1 MELDKFKLESLDTAI
16 VAILLLVPGFVM
28 RAVTG
33 QALDRK
39 RAEAELQ
46 LVELVVRSLLCD
58 AVLLAGLML
67 LGVIRSNKDIEDLSA
82 ATLGHL
88 GVLLLGV
95 FVVPI
100 LLGCVE
106 AVLIARWRPGEY
118 LLNRLG
124 LPLRMEER
132 SAWDKLFMGLFN
144 SGDGYR
150 LVEITTD
157 DHAKVFGA
165 LDAGSYASGVLG
177 ERDIYI
183 ARVYDQLPDGT
194 FELRKGSDGILIKAH
209 DIRRI
214 ELLYPDAVDP
224 LDDVN

>member
-82 ATLGHL
+82 ARWATS
-88 GVLLLGV
+88 
-95 FVVPI
+95 
-100 LLGCVE
+100 GCCCS
-106 AVLIARWRPGEY
+106 ACSWCPYCSAAWR
-118 LLNRLG
+118 RC
-124 LPLRMEER
+124 
-132 SAWDKLFMGLFN
+132 
-144 SGDGYR
+144 
-150 LVEITTD
+150 
-157 DHAKVFGA
+157 
-165 LDAGSYASGVLG
+165 
-177 ERDIYI
+177 
-183 ARVYDQLPDGT
+183 
-194 FELRKGSDGILIKAH
+194 
-209 DIRRI
+209 
-214 ELLYPDAVDP
+214 
-224 LDDVN
+224 